1 MQANRTELYHTTTI
15 GYLKG
20 KTPTGEEVV
29 VHHTKRSAS
38 GYKLYWRGSW
48 YSDVRRL
55 RYYGF
60 RVEETLGISPRKKK
74 TGCQEGYDSQP
85 NFMAVWQYFVERYN
99 AGCEDVVFSTSPI
112 FPLEKNRAINHIIS
126 D

>member
-1 MQANRTELYHTTTI
+1 MNRTKLYHTTTI

-29 VHHTKRSAS
+29 VRHIHIKRGAS
-38 GYKLYWRGSW
+38 GYDLYWHGSW

-55 RYYGF
+55 RSYGF
-60 RVEETLGISPRKKK
+60 SVEETLGISPRKKK

-99 AGCEDVVFSTSPI
+99 AGYEDVMFSTSPI
-112 FPLEKNRAINHIIS
+112 
-126 D
+126 